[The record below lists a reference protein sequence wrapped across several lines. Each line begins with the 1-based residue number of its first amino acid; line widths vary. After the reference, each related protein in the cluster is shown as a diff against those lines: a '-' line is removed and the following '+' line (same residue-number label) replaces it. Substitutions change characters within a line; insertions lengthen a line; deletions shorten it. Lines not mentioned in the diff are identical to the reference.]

1 MALTGELP
9 EIPISHRGLVQ
20 CGWHP
25 NHSMPMMGV
34 PNLLHRSRRRCLADI
49 FESWSSATSVNTSVC
64 PVDHSCTLTQ
74 TVGLRTTA
82 EKRRPPCSTLASM
95 LLAAGVQASAGH
107 PFAQATFY
115 QEGFF

>member
-1 MALTGELP
+1 MALTGDLP

-25 NHSMPMMGV
+25 NHSMPMTGAPMCCTEV
-34 PNLLHRSRRRCLADI
+34 ADVAFLI
-49 FESWSSATSVNTSVC
+49 FDSMSPATSVK
-64 PVDHSCTLTQ
+64 
-74 TVGLRTTA
+74 TA
-82 EKRRPPCSTLASM
+82 EKCRPPCSTLASM

>member
-25 NHSMPMMGV
+25 NHSMPMMGL
-34 PNLLHRSRRRCLADI
+34 PNVVHPNRRRCFPDI
-49 FESWSSATSVNTSVC
+49 FESWSSATSVNTGIC
-64 PVDHSCTLTQ
+64 PVDRPCTLTQ
-74 TVGLRTTA
+74 AVGLRTTA
-82 EKRRPPCSTLASM
+82 VKCRPLGSRLASM

-107 PFAQATFY
+107 PLAQATFY